1 MTIALRSYQTDIGS
15 QVLSESRNVLVQA
28 DTGSGKT
35 HVIAD
40 VVNALD
46 FVIVVAHRNL
56 LIRQASQKLA
66 EWRVPH
72 ATICSEHT
80 RRMCI
85 LEHRRTV
92 GQEFIDPSATKF
104 VSSIDRL
111 LSLHRRGL
119 LALDTS
125 LPWKIVVDE
134 AHHMVD
140 ENKWGKLCEIFP
152 NAQIIG
158 FTATPCRP
166 DGQSLAR
173 GSGGVF
179 DVLVQATELRVD
191 SVRKLIS
198 WGYLSDFRVFSI
210 PSPFDAATS
219 LVVGKDGEYTDA
231 SQLGVFND
239 GEYDFAGDAL
249 KHYRRYADGKQ
260 AVVFCVGIQNAEQT
274 AQFFRSHGY
283 SAACISSAMSQ
294 VATSRIFD
302 LFRQRVIQI
311 LCHVDMIG
319 EGVDVPAIE
328 CLILLRKTASIVN
341 WRQWCGRTLRVE
353 DGKGKAII
361 IDHCGNVLEH
371 GMPDEHVA
379 WNLHLPPRKKKS
391 NLIVCEGCRSPYK
404 AWLTACPECGR
415 PNGYRRG
422 AGTTLHGIRFID
434 VDLVEHTRQ
443 KIATKHRESTVLAP
457 PKFEAVSG
465 GAIAEGCRKIATWF
479 CSVASESHEIA
490 DINALMKDAWRSDWW
505 IDRFTLADIKK
516 DNRRKVEKEM
526 KAWLKSR
533 KSN

>member
-1 MTIALRSYQTDIGS
+1 MTIALRSYQMDIGS
-15 QVLSESRNVLVQA
+15 QVLSESRNALVQA

-35 HVIAD
+35 HVISH
-40 VVNALD
+40 VVKALD
-46 FVIVVAHRNL
+46 LVIVIAHRNL

-92 GQEFIDPSATKF
+92 GMEFIDQSATKF

-111 LSLHRRGL
+111 LSLHSRGL
-119 LALDTS
+119 LTIDLS
-125 LPWKIVVDE
+125 LPWKILVDE

-140 ENKWGKLCEIFP
+140 ENKWGRLCRIFP

-166 DGQSLAR
+166 GGQSLAR
-173 GSGGVF
+173 GNGGVF
-179 DVLVQATELRVD
+179 DVLVQDAELRVD
-191 SVRKLIS
+191 SVKKLIS
-198 WGYLSDFRVFSI
+198 WGYLSDFRIFSI
-210 PSPFDAATS
+210 PSPFDTATS

-231 SQLGVFND
+231 SQLGVFN
-239 GEYDFAGDAL
+239 GEGFDFAGDAL

-260 AVVFCVGIQNAEQT
+260 AVVFCVGIRNAEAT
-274 AQFFRSHGY
+274 AKRSRGY
-283 SAACISSAMSQ
+283 SAACISSAMSP
-294 VATSRIFD
+294 VETSRIFD
-302 LFRQRVIQI
+302 LFRQRIIQI

-328 CLILLRKTASIVN
+328 CLVLLRKTASIVN

-353 DGKGKAII
+353 DGKGKATI

-379 WNLHLPPRKKKS
+379 WDLHRPPAPKKS
-391 NLIVCEGCRSPYK
+391 NLTVCEGCRAPFK

-415 PNGYRRG
+415 ESGYRRG
-422 AGTTLHGIRFID
+422 AGTTLHGTRYID
-434 VDLVEHTRQ
+434 IDLVEYTRR
-443 KIATKHRESTVLAP
+443 KLLTAHRAATVLQPPTFESTGA
-457 PKFEAVSG
+457 
-465 GAIAEGCRKIATWF
+465 GAIADACRKISAWF
-479 CSVASESHEIA
+479 CVVASESYA
-490 DINALMKDAWRSDWW
+490 LSDINALMKEAWRPDWW
-505 IDRFTLADIKK
+505 IDRFTLADVKK
-516 DNRRKVEKEM
+516 DNRRKVRKEM
-526 KAWLKSR
+526 KLWLKN
-533 KSN
+533 KK

>member
-1 MTIALRSYQTDIGS
+1 MTIALRSYQTDIVS
-15 QVLSESRNVLVQA
+15 QVLSERRNVLVQA

-35 HVIAD
+35 HAIAKI
-40 VVNALD
+40 AEELD

-66 EWRVPH
+66 EWGILH

-92 GQEFIDPSATKF
+92 GQEFVDSAAHKH

-111 LSLHRRGL
+111 LSLYRRGL
-119 LALDTS
+119 LTLDTTR
-125 LPWKIVVDE
+125 PWKIIVDE

-140 ENKWGKLCEIFP
+140 ANKWGTLCKVFP

-158 FTATPCRP
+158 FTATPCRH

-173 GSGGVF
+173 GKGGVF
-179 DVLVQATELRVD
+179 DVLVQAEELRVD
-191 SVRKLIS
+191 SVKKLIS

-210 PSPFDAATS
+210 PSPFDTATS
-219 LVVGKDGEYTDA
+219 LVVGKNGEYTDA

-239 GEYDFAGDAL
+239 GSYDFAGDAL
-249 KHYRRYADGKQ
+249 KHYRRYADGLQ
-260 AVVFCVGIQNAEQT
+260 TVVFCVGIQNAEQT
-274 AQFFRSHGY
+274 AMFFRTHGY

-294 VATSRIFD
+294 VETSRIFD

-328 CLILLRKTASIVN
+328 CLILLRKTASIAN

-353 DGKGKAII
+353 EGKGKAII
-361 IDHCGNVLEH
+361 IDHCANVLEH
-371 GMPDEHVA
+371 GMPDDHIT
-379 WNLHLPPRKKKS
+379 WDLHRSPRKNKS
-391 NLIVCEGCRSPYK
+391 NLIVCESCRSPYK
-404 AWLTACPECGR
+404 AWLSSCPECGHESD
-415 PNGYRRG
+415 YRRG
-422 AGTTLHGIRFID
+422 AGTQLHGVRYID
-434 VDLVEHTRQ
+434 VELVEHTRRQ
-443 KIATKHRESTVLAP
+443 IAIAHREATVLSP
-457 PKFEAVSG
+457 PKFESTAT
-465 GAIAEGCRKIATWF
+465 GAIAEGCRRIAAWF
-479 CSVASESHEIA
+479 AAVASESYSIAEI
-490 DINALMKDAWRSDWW
+490 NGLMTEAWQPKWW

-516 DNRRKVEKEM
+516 DNRRKVDREM
-526 KAWLKSR
+526 KSWLKSR

>member
-15 QVLSESRNVLVQA
+15 QVLSESRNVLAQA
-28 DTGSGKT
+28 DTGAGKT
-35 HVIAD
+35 HIISHI
-40 VVNALD
+40 VNALD
-46 FVIVVAHRNL
+46 LVIVVAHRNL

-66 EWRVPH
+66 EWRISH

-92 GQEFIDPSATKF
+92 GKDFIDPAATKF

-119 LALDTS
+119 LGLDTS
-125 LPWKIVVDE
+125 LPWKIIVDE
-134 AHHMVD
+134 AHHMID
-140 ENKWGKLCEIFP
+140 ENKWGKLCQIFP

-158 FTATPCRP
+158 FTATPCRA

-173 GSGGVF
+173 GNGGVF
-179 DVLVQATELRVD
+179 DALVQADELRVD

-210 PSPFDAATS
+210 PSAFDTATT
-219 LVVGKDGEYTDA
+219 LVVGRNGEYTDA
-231 SQLGVFND
+231 SQLGIYD
-239 GEYDFAGDAL
+239 GDGYAFAGSAL
-249 KHYRRYADGKQ
+249 TQYKRLAAGKQ
-260 AVVFCVGIQNAEQT
+260 AVVFCVGIKNAEQV
-274 AQFFRSHGY
+274 AESFRARGY

-294 VATSRIFD
+294 VETSRIFD

-353 DGKGKAII
+353 DGKDTAII

-371 GMPDEHVA
+371 GMPDRHIA
-379 WNLHLPPRKKKS
+379 WDLHRPPPQAKS
-391 NLIVCEGCRSPYK
+391 NLIVCEGCYTPFK
-404 AWLTACPECGR
+404 AWLSACPECGR
-415 PNGYRRG
+415 ESGYRRG
-422 AGTTLHGIRFID
+422 SGTTLHGVRYID
-434 VDLVEHTRQ
+434 VDLVEHKRQ
-443 KIATKHRESTVLAP
+443 QLAIAHREATVLSP
-457 PKFEAVSG
+457 PKFEVTSG
-465 GAIAEGCRKIATWF
+465 GAIADACRKIAAWF
-479 CSVASESHEIA
+479 CAVASESFEIA
-490 DINALMKDAWRSDWW
+490 DINALMKEAWRPDWW
-505 IDRFTLADIKK
+505 IDRFTVADIKK
-516 DNRRKVEKEM
+516 NNRRKVEKEM
-526 KAWLKSR
+526 TKWLKSR
-533 KSN
+533 KSK